1 MKLLKRVVNKLRSV
15 RRERSEK
22 VAFDQ
27 NMKIVRELAATSGS
41 SDFVI
46 VDCGFNQ
53 GVVAANMLNALP
65 RFSLIGFEVQQDIQE
80 FAEVVKNKFPDRAVN
95 VIYSGA
101 TTFDGELKYYEPR
114 SWGKNYKGGTTTLE
128 SKSQLND
135 NYLEPKS
142 APALDFAKWLS
153 ANIKNGTFVFIKMDI
168 EGAEYDVIEHLLKTG
183 AIDLIS
189 VIAVEWHAH
198 KFAEPIRSQYIGIE
212 NRLRAYSSSNRIRV
226 LDWY

>member
-1 MKLLKRVVNKLRSV
+1 MKLLKRVVNKLRSIH
-15 RRERSEK
+15 RERSERS
-22 VAFDQ
+22 AFKM
-27 NMKIVRELAATSGS
+27 NMKTVRELADNSGC
-41 SDFVI
+41 SDFLI

-65 RFSLIGFEVQQDIQE
+65 RFSLVGFEVQQDIQE
-80 FAEVVKNKFPDRAVN
+80 FAEVVKKKFSDRSVS

-101 TTFDGELKYYEPR
+101 STFDGELKYYEPR

-128 SKSQLND
+128 SKRQLND
-135 NYLEPKS
+135 SYLEPKL

-153 ANIKNGTFVFIKMDI
+153 DNVKSGTFVFVKMDI
-168 EGAEYDVIEHLLKTG
+168 EGAEYDVIEHLIKTG

-198 KFAEPIRSQYIGIE
+198 KFAEPLRSQYIAIE
-212 NRLRAYSSSNRIRV
+212 NKLRAYSSSNRIRV